1 MPAPRKFT
9 HEQLRD
15 AALAIVD
22 EQGLDALTM
31 RALAARLGT
40 GAMTIYNYVDRRDGL
55 DGLVTSGVWASAP
68 LWAERHPDWRDDL
81 REVASGLWRAV
92 RAHPN
97 AIPLLLTRRTQ
108 DWTTLD
114 QAEALLEAL
123 RRGGFRGFALLAAF
137 RAVSGFVAGFAQ
149 AELAGPL
156 SLTKEDNFAAVLAR
170 MRALPIGRYPGLREV
185 AEAAAATS
193 PTAEFTEAL
202 DLVIAGLSS
211 ARRAESPDSVC

>member
-1 MPAPRKFT
+1 VPAPRKFT

-68 LWAERHPDWRDDL
+68 LWTERHPDWRDDL
-81 REVASGLWRAV
+81 RAVASGLWRAV

-114 QAEALLEAL
+114 QAEALLE
-123 RRGGFRGFALLAAF
+123 AF

-211 ARRAESPDSVC
+211 ARRAESPGSVC